1 MPDNPGRSVGYP
13 SRRDGERKR
22 RTVIQH
28 DLHGRVAHLLATAI
42 LRGDYAPESILPRE
56 AELMEAF
63 GVSRTV
69 LREALRT
76 LTSKGLIESRPRVGT
91 RVRPK
96 SAWNLLD
103 VDVLDWY
110 SRVAPPM
117 AFALKLQEMR
127 EMIEPYAAALAASSW
142 SAGTFAALDA
152 AHASMVAA
160 RNVDE
165 WVRADLQFHLN
176 VLTACSNEL
185 LIPLGTLIERTLEA
199 QLQLNARR
207 ADVFNASLAEHTA
220 VFEAI
225 RDRDAEAARQAM
237 ANLLGVTRRRIEG

>member
-1 MPDNPGRSVGYP
+1 M
-13 SRRDGERKR
+13 
-22 RTVIQH
+22 
-28 DLHGRVAHLLATAI
+28 HGRVAHLLATAI
-42 LRGDYAPESILPRE
+42 LRGDYAPDSILPRE
-56 AELMEAF
+56 AELMETF

-91 RVRPK
+91 RVRPRH
-96 SAWNLLD
+96 AWNLLD

-110 SRVAPPM
+110 SRVAEPM

-127 EMIEPYAAALAASSW
+127 EMIEPYAAGLAAASHSEDTFAALAASH
-142 SAGTFAALDA
+142 AA
-152 AHASMVAA
+152 MVAA

-165 WVRADLQFHLN
+165 WVRADLKFHLS
-176 VLTACSNEL
+176 VLIACSNEL

-199 QLQLNARR
+199 QLRLNAKR
-207 ADVFNASLAEHTA
+207 AEVFNASLAEHTS

-225 RDRDAEAARQAM
+225 RDRDATVARDAM
-237 ANLLGVTRRRIEG
+237 ARLLGVTRGRIEA

>member
-1 MPDNPGRSVGYP
+1 LSGATA
-13 SRRDGERKR
+13 RRDA
-22 RTVIQH
+22 IQH

-56 AELMEAF
+56 AELMDAF

-91 RVRPK
+91 RVRPRH
-96 SAWNLLD
+96 AWNLLD
-103 VDVLDWY
+103 ADVLDWY
-110 SRVAPPM
+110 SRVAEPM
-117 AFALKLQEMR
+117 QFALKLQEMR
-127 EMIEPYAAALAASSW
+127 EMIEPYAAGLAAASYSEKTFGALA
-142 SAGTFAALDA
+142 D
-152 AHASMVAA
+152 AHAAMAAA

-165 WVRADLQFHLN
+165 WVRADLQFHLS
-176 VLTACSNEL
+176 VLIACSNEL

-199 QLQLNARR
+199 QLRLNAKR

-225 RDRDAEAARQAM
+225 RERDAAAARDAM
-237 ANLLGVTRRRIEG
+237 ARLLGVTRGRIEG

>member
-1 MPDNPGRSVGYP
+1 MSGATA
-13 SRRDGERKR
+13 RREA
-22 RTVIQH
+22 IQH

-56 AELMEAF
+56 AELMDAF

-91 RVRPK
+91 RVRPRH
-96 SAWNLLD
+96 AWNLLD
-103 VDVLDWY
+103 ADVLDWY
-110 SRVAPPM
+110 SRVAEPM
-117 AFALKLQEMR
+117 QFALKLQEMR
-127 EMIEPYAAALAASSW
+127 EMIEPYAAGLAAASYSEKTFGALA
-142 SAGTFAALDA
+142 D
-152 AHASMVAA
+152 AHAAMAAA

-165 WVRADLQFHLN
+165 WVRADLQFHLS
-176 VLTACSNEL
+176 VLIACSNEL

-199 QLQLNARR
+199 QLRLNAKR

-225 RDRDAEAARQAM
+225 RERDAAAARDAM
-237 ANLLGVTRRRIEG
+237 ARLLGVTRGRIEG

>member
-1 MPDNPGRSVGYP
+1 MPDNRGRFDNEE
-13 SRRDGERKR
+13 RRKTAGRAL
-22 RTVIQH
+22 IQH

-42 LRGDYAPESILPRE
+42 LRGDYAPETILPRE
-56 AELMEAF
+56 AELMETF

-91 RVRPK
+91 RVRPRA
-96 SAWNLLD
+96 AWNLLD

-110 SRVAPPM
+110 SRVAEPM

-127 EMIEPYAAALAASSW
+127 EMIEPYAAGLAAASH
-142 SAGTFAALDA
+142 APQTFAALDA
-152 AHASMVAA
+152 AHAAMVAA

-165 WVRADLQFHLN
+165 WVRADLRFHLS

-199 QLQLNARR
+199 QLRLNAKR
-207 ADVFNASLAEHTA
+207 AEVYNASLAEHTA

-225 RDRDAEAARQAM
+225 RARDAEGAQQAM
-237 ANLLGVTRRRIEG
+237 AGLLGVTRRRIEG

>member
-1 MPDNPGRSVGYP
+1 M
-13 SRRDGERKR
+13 
-22 RTVIQH
+22 QH

-42 LRGDYAPESILPRE
+42 LRGDYAPDSILPRE
-56 AELMEAF
+56 AELMESF

-103 VDVLDWY
+103 ADVLDWY

-117 AFALKLQEMR
+117 TFALKLQEMR

-142 SAGTFAALDA
+142 SDDTFAALDA
-152 AHASMVAA
+152 AHAAMVAA

-165 WVRADLQFHLN
+165 WVRADLRFHLN

-199 QLQLNARR
+199 QLRLNAKR
-207 ADVFNASLAEHTA
+207 AGVYNASLAEHTA

-237 ANLLGVTRRRIEG
+237 AGLLGVTRGRIEG

>member
-1 MPDNPGRSVGYP
+1 L
-13 SRRDGERKR
+13 
-22 RTVIQH
+22 I
-28 DLHGRVAHLLATAI
+28 
-42 LRGDYAPESILPRE
+42 
-56 AELMEAF
+56 EAF

-76 LTSKGLIESRPRVGT
+76 LTSKGLLESRPRVGT

-103 VDVLDWY
+103 ADVLDWY

-117 AFALKLQEMR
+117 EFALKLQEMR
-127 EMIEPYAAALAASSW
+127 EMIEPYAAALAASSHTEE
-142 SAGTFAALDA
+142 TFDSLQA
-152 AHASMVAA
+152 AHSAMVAA

-165 WVRADLQFHLN
+165 WVRADLRFHLS
-176 VLTACSNEL
+176 VLMACSNEL
-185 LIPLGTLIERTLEA
+185 LIPLGALIERTLEA
-199 QLQLNARR
+199 QLRLNAKR

-225 RDRDAEAARQAM
+225 RDRDAGAARHGM
-237 ANLLGVTRRRIEG
+237 ANLLGVTRGRIEA

>member
-1 MPDNPGRSVGYP
+1 M
-13 SRRDGERKR
+13 
-22 RTVIQH
+22 QH
-28 DLHGRVAHLLATAI
+28 DLHGRVAHQLATAI
-42 LRGDYAPESILPRE
+42 LRGDYAPDSILPRE
-56 AELMEAF
+56 AELIETF

-91 RVRPK
+91 RVRPRR
-96 SAWNLLD
+96 AWNLLD

-110 SRVAPPM
+110 SRVAEPM

-127 EMIEPYAAALAASSW
+127 EMIEPYAASLAAASYTDDTFHALAASHE
-142 SAGTFAALDA
+142 A
-152 AHASMVAA
+152 MVAA

-165 WVRADLQFHLN
+165 WVRADLRFHLS

-199 QLQLNARR
+199 QLRLNAKR
-207 ADVFNASLAEHTA
+207 AEVFNASLAEHTA

-225 RDRDAEAARQAM
+225 RDRDAAAARAAM
-237 ANLLGVTRRRIEG
+237 AALLGVTRGRIEA